1 MEKEK
6 TPWRKNLDP
15 RYLSGESLL
24 MGMKG
29 LKKEMIVTVCKFED
43 APAFDQ
49 KLQTEV
55 DKTALWLKEYPSGTL
70 VYKPCL
76 LNVERGKFLSKEI
89 GNNSLF
95 MEDFDTTKPFVLY
108 AKPDKRHG
116 HVVAFRKYFPPPAIT
131 DVNGLAILN
140 KSTTL
145 AELQANWN
153 LLTADEKNLPTV
165 LSSKETLKTQ
175 LK

>member
-1 MEKEK
+1 MENK
-6 TPWRKNLDP
+6 TPWRKHLDP

-55 DKTALWLKEYPSGTL
+55 DKTALWLKEYPSGIL

-95 MEDFDTTKPFVLY
+95 MEDFDVTKPFVLY

-131 DVNGLAILN
+131 DVNGLSIIN

-165 LSSKETLKTQ
+165 LAKKETLKTQ